1 MDDISNSSLLVVLA
15 VLIFLSAFFSAS
27 ETSLISLNR
36 YRLRHLARARH
47 RGAMRAARLLEKPD
61 RLIGF
66 ILLGNN
72 FVNISAS
79 VITTILTQRI
89 YGDSALAVAAGML
102 TLVLLIFG
110 EVAPKTLA
118 ALRPER
124 VAFPAAFVIEPLLR
138 VFYYPLVWPIS
149 VIANSLLRLVGVSV
163 KRQPG
168 QMLTHEELR
177 TILSEAGALLPGHD
191 HEMITAVLDLDR
203 VTVDDIMVPHTEI
216 FGIDLDD
223 SLEKIIET
231 LNHTEHT
238 RVPVFRS
245 EINTVVGMLHLRD
258 VVHLLANRELTKE
271 ALATQSREAYFIPE
285 GTPLN
290 TQLVNF
296 QRAKRRI
303 GLVVNEYGDVK
314 GLVTL
319 EDILEEIV
327 GDFTTD
333 PSERIKDIYPQ
344 DDGTFLIDG
353 GATLRDINRMM
364 QWTLPTDGPKTLNG
378 LIIEYL
384 EDIPE
389 PGTSM
394 RIAGYIIEIVQT
406 HGKIVKIA
414 RVRAPRAEPPAP
426 QTEST

>member
-1 MDDISNSSLLVVLA
+1 MDEITNSTLLA
-15 VLIFLSAFFSAS
+15 VLVILLFLSAFFSAS

-36 YRLRHLARARH
+36 YRLRHLVRAGNRS
-47 RGAMRAARLLEKPD
+47 AMRATRLLEKPD

-79 VITTILTQRI
+79 VITTILTQRWF
-89 YGDSALAVAAGML
+89 GSQALAIAAGLL
-102 TLVLLIFG
+102 TLIMLIFC

-124 VAFPAAFVIEPLLR
+124 VAFPSSWIIEPTLK
-138 VFYYPLVWPIS
+138 VVYYPLVWPIS
-149 VIANSLLRLVGVSV
+149 VVANGLLRTFGISV

-177 TILSEAGALLPGHD
+177 TILSEAGALLPGRD
-191 HEMITAVLDLDR
+191 QEMIAAVLDLDR

-223 SLEKIIET
+223 SLDKITET
-231 LNHTEHT
+231 LTHAEHT

-245 EINTVVGMLHLRD
+245 EINTVVGILHLRN
-258 VVHLLANRELTKE
+258 VIHLLANRELTKE
-271 ALATQSREAYFIPE
+271 TLVSQLREPYFIPE
-285 GTPLN
+285 GTPVK
-290 TQLVNF
+290 TQLLNF
-296 QRAKRRI
+296 QHVKRRI
-303 GLVVNEYGDVK
+303 GLIVNEYGDVK

-333 PSERIKDIYPQ
+333 PSERIRDVYPQ
-344 DDGTFLIDG
+344 EDGTFLVDG
-353 GATLRDINRMM
+353 SATLRDLNRAM
-364 QWTLPTDGPKTLNG
+364 QWSFPTDGPKTLNG

-384 EDIPE
+384 EDIPQ

-394 RIAGYIIEIVQT
+394 RIAGYVIEIVQT
-406 HGKIVKIA
+406 QGKIVKTA
-414 RVRAPRAEPPAP
+414 RIRAPQAAATETPP
-426 QTEST
+426 T

>member
-1 MDDISNSSLLVVLA
+1 MDEISNTALLIILGVL
-15 VLIFLSAFFSAS
+15 LLLSAFFSAS

-36 YRLRHLARARH
+36 YRLRHLSRAGH
-47 RGAMRAARLLEKPD
+47 RSAIRASRLLEKPD

-79 VITTILTQRI
+79 VITTILTQRVF
-89 YGDSALAVAAGML
+89 GDHLLAIAAGVL
-102 TLVLLIFG
+102 TLVMLIFC

-124 VAFPAAFVIEPLLR
+124 VAFPSSWIIEPALKLT
-138 VFYYPLVWPIS
+138 YYPLVWPIS
-149 VIANSLLRLVGVSV
+149 VVANGLLRAFGVSV

-177 TILSEAGALLPGHD
+177 TILTEAGAMLPGRD
-191 HEMITAVLDLDR
+191 QEMIAAVLDLDR

-223 SLEKIIET
+223 SLEKITDT
-231 LNHTEHT
+231 LNHAEHT

-245 EINTVVGMLHLRD
+245 EINTVVGILHLRN
-258 VVHLLANRELTKE
+258 VIHLLAENKLTKE
-271 ALATQSREAYFIPE
+271 TLQSQLREPYFIPE
-285 GTPLN
+285 GTPLK

-296 QRAKRRI
+296 QQVKRRI
-303 GLVVNEYGDVK
+303 GLIVNEYGDVK

-333 PSERIKDIYPQ
+333 PSERIKDVYPQ
-344 DDGTFLIDG
+344 EDGTFLIDG
-353 GATLRDINRMM
+353 GATLRDLNRAL
-364 QWTLPTDGPKTLNG
+364 QWSFPTDGPKTLNG
-378 LIIEYL
+378 LIIEHL
-384 EDIPE
+384 EDIPQ

-394 RIAGYIIEIVQT
+394 RISNYIIEIVQT
-406 HGKIVKIA
+406 QGKIVKIA
-414 RVRAPRAEPPAP
+414 RVRAPVSRP
-426 QTEST
+426 ESKEATS